1 MTPEDYSKLLDTLAD
16 DDMLRVARQA
26 GGICTWTPELRK
38 QARGNLVHEYRQRL
52 SYLKFD
58 KTLPWPQRTPA
69 EMVEDVKM
77 MHKWRGGQ
85 A

>member
-1 MTPEDYSKLLDTLAD
+1 MTPEDYSKLLDTLAE
-16 DDMLRVARQA
+16 DDMLRVAHQA

-52 SYLKFD
+52 WYLKFN
-58 KTLPWPQRTPA
+58 KTLPGSQRTPA
-69 EMVEDVKM
+69 EMVEHVKM
-77 MHKWRGGQ
+77 MHNWRGGQ